1 MIIRKPFYLA
11 ATLLFL
17 FSCGSTDEKEQ
28 IKEQIKQYKDEV
40 NNLSIKITE
49 LENELERLG
58 VKEEQFSIP
67 VSVTKLSLR
76 PFRHYFEVSGN
87 IEAVKEAFVSPE
99 ISGQIEDLPVVEG
112 ENVKKG
118 QLLAKLNTNIIEN
131 SIREVETQLEL
142 AVILY
147 EKQKQLWEKNIGSE
161 VQYLQ
166 AKNNKE
172 ALESKLQTLRSQLE
186 MAFIRSPI
194 NGIVDKIF
202 QKKGELAGP
211 GMQMMQVVNLDELFV
226 VSDVSEKYLPAI
238 RKNDTVSLSFPSFPD
253 LDMSVPVNRVGNVVN
268 KSNRTFTVELR
279 IKNINGKLKPN
290 MLARIIFLDFEAKE
304 AIVVPALLVKEDI
317 NGKYLYVA
325 RDDNGKMFARK
336 VYVTTGMS
344 YGDETMIESGL
355 NPGNW
360 VITEGFSMVKDGT
373 EVNII

>member
-1 MIIRKPFYLA
+1 MITRKPIYLA
-11 ATLLFL
+11 AVLLFL
-17 FSCGSTDEKEQ
+17 FSCGSTDEKDQ
-28 IKEQIKQYKDEV
+28 IKEQIKKHKDEV

-58 VKEEQFSIP
+58 VKDEQFFIP

-87 IEAVKEAFVSPE
+87 VEAVKEAFISPE

-112 ENVKKG
+112 EDVKKG
-118 QLLAKLNTNIIEN
+118 QLLAKLNTSIIEN

-142 AVILY
+142 AITLY

-166 AKNNKE
+166 TKHNRE
-172 ALESKLQTLRSQLE
+172 ALESKLQTLRSQLDV
-186 MAFIRSPI
+186 AIIRSPI
-194 NGIVDKIF
+194 NGIVDRIF
-202 QKKGELAGP
+202 QKKGELAVP

-226 VSDVSEKYLPAI
+226 ISDVSEKYLPVI
-238 RKNDTVSLSFPSFPD
+238 RKDDRVSLSFPSFPG
-253 LDMSVPVNRVGNVVN
+253 LEMEVPVNRVGNVVN
-268 KSNRTFTVELR
+268 RSNRTFAVELR
-279 IKNINGKLKPN
+279 ISNINGKIKPN
-290 MLARIIFLDFEAKE
+290 MLARITFLNFEAEE
-304 AIVVPALLVKEDI
+304 AIVVPALVIKEDI
-317 NGKYLYVA
+317 KGKYLYVA
-325 RDDNGKMFARK
+325 YDNEGRMFARK
-336 VYVTTGMS
+336 VYVATGMS

-355 NPGNW
+355 DPGDL

>member
-1 MIIRKPFYLA
+1 
-11 ATLLFL
+11 
-17 FSCGSTDEKEQ
+17 
-28 IKEQIKQYKDEV
+28 
-40 NNLSIKITE
+40 
-49 LENELERLG
+49 
-58 VKEEQFSIP
+58 
-67 VSVTKLSLR
+67 
-76 PFRHYFEVSGN
+76 
-87 IEAVKEAFVSPE
+87 
-99 ISGQIEDLPVVEG
+99 
-112 ENVKKG
+112 
-118 QLLAKLNTNIIEN
+118 
-131 SIREVETQLEL
+131 
-142 AVILY
+142 
-147 EKQKQLWEKNIGSE
+147 
-161 VQYLQ
+161 
-166 AKNNKE
+166 
-172 ALESKLQTLRSQLE
+172 
-186 MAFIRSPI
+186 
-194 NGIVDKIF
+194 
-202 QKKGELAGP
+202 
-211 GMQMMQVVNLDELFV
+211 MQMMQVVNLDELFV